1 MTAIFLGDGDLH
13 EPEFDD
19 MKVFVNLA
27 LHSHP
32 EFTKTDNHCRYSMR
46 IYPSKTFKDSYDSD
60 TPEVFAAVVAT
71 TFVAIALVF
80 FLYDLF
86 VQKRNNN
93 LIIKAARANTVVSSL
108 FPEQIRDRLLV
119 APAGGK
125 KDARQKNAFKNLDH
139 DKHDQAESPLAD
151 LFLESTIIFADV
163 SGFTAWS
170 STREPTQVFVLLETL
185 FQAFDQIAKKRRIF
199 KVETGMLSTLRLL

>member
-13 EPEFDD
+13 ESKFDD
-19 MKVFVNLA
+19 MEVFVNLA

-32 EFTKTDNHCRYSMR
+32 EFTNTDNHCRYSMR
-46 IYPSKTFKDSYDSD
+46 IYPSQTFKNSYDSD
-60 TPEVFAAVVAT
+60 TPEIFAAVVAT

-80 FLYDLF
+80 LLYDLF

-119 APAGGK
+119 APDTK
-125 KDARQKNAFKNLDH
+125 KDARQKDAFKNLDH
-139 DKHDQAESPLAD
+139 GGHDKAELPLAD
-151 LFLESTIIFADV
+151 LFLHSTIIFADI
-163 SGFTAWS
+163 S
-170 STREPTQVFVLLETL
+170 
-185 FQAFDQIAKKRRIF
+185 
-199 KVETGMLSTLRLL
+199 